1 MNQPMKL
8 TIEQQFSLRSF
19 ETQVD
24 KMSRSQAQEFLV
36 KLYEQMMMRET
47 MYRQF
52 LKHEWNIDGDCVK
65 EATE

>member
-1 MNQPMKL
+1 MNQSTEL
-8 TIEQQFSLRSF
+8 TLEQKFSLRSF

-24 KMSRSQAQEFLV
+24 KMSREQAQEFLV

-52 LKHEWNIDGDCVK
+52 LRKEWGIG
-65 EATE
+65 